1 MFCVYFINC
10 RFCKN
15 MLDTSQTNLF
25 LSLFLTITD
34 EIFEMDLQCLQ
45 FSHLIKIAILE
56 VVQYN

>member
-15 MLDTSQTNLF
+15 MLDTSQI
-25 LSLFLTITD
+25 SLFLTITD